1 MLEGHNYSYKK
12 AKMIIFKVSLGM
24 KTQSFVSN
32 RREPPVDEYKK
43 LKSKKNSTLTK
54 QELV

>member
-1 MLEGHNYSYKK
+1 
-12 AKMIIFKVSLGM
+12 MIIFKVSLGM